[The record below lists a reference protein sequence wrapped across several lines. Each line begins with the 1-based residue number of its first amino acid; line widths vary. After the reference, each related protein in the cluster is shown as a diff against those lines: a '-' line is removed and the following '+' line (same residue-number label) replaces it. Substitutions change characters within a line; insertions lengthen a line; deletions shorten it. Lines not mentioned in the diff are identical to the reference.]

1 MAWTDK
7 ITTTL
12 FGRRLGLQTM
22 TTSQTGSGQTGRTA
36 EFIVGP
42 DAIRWGTSTSQTTA
56 TYMPAHGVSVLS
68 SATTPSTAAVIRL
81 DPPIPGVDK
90 TVVILSTAAGVAS
103 TIDWIITA
111 STGGAET
118 FVSTWSSSFTVLR
131 TTNPVVIRLRGLST
145 GMWGLANSSAS
156 FSQAATTTT

>member
-1 MAWTDK
+1 MSK
-7 ITTTL
+7 N
-12 FGRRLGLQTM
+12 
-22 TTSQTGSGQTGRTA
+22 
-36 EFIVGP
+36 
-42 DAIRWGTSTSQTTA
+42 
-56 TYMPAHGVSVLS
+56 
-68 SATTPSTAAVIRL
+68 
-81 DPPIPGVDK
+81 PPIPGVDK
-90 TVVILSTAAGVAS
+90 TIVILSTAAGVAS

-131 TTNPVVIRLRGLST
+131 TTNPVVVRLRGLST